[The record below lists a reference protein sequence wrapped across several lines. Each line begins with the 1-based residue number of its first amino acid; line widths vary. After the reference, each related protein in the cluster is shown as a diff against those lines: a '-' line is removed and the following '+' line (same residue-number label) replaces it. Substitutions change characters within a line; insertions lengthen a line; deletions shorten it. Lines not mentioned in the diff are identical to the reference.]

1 MIHTLEMTVLID
13 NVAAE
18 PLVSEWGLSIL
29 ITADDRSI
37 LLDTGASHLFAQN
50 AERLGVDLNSVDT
63 GVLSHAHYDHADGM
77 DTFFSLNRKA
87 PFLVREG
94 SCENCYGIKEGL
106 LRYIGIQSG
115 VLKKHEDRIRYVSG
129 VHTISEGI
137 WLVPHRRADYSSIAL
152 RNDLYTVS
160 NDERVPDDFAHEQ
173 SLVIETGQGLV
184 VFNSCSHTGMTNIL
198 TDIREMLGRS
208 DVCAYIGGL
217 HLYKMTDEE
226 KKQLS
231 NFETSLRHLIYLH
244 DKLRRDHAELQQL
257 LLNKEEALS
266 KLRSEYDQLNQSY
279 MDLKSAMA
287 ISLDGGD
294 VRQTKQRLSKI
305 VREVDKCIAMLN
317 QS

>member
-1 MIHTLEMTVLID
+1 MIQKLEMTVLID
-13 NVAAE
+13 NVAEE
-18 PLVSEWGLSIL
+18 PLAGEWGLSIL
-29 ITADDRSI
+29 ITADGRKI
-37 LLDTGASHLFAQN
+37 LLDTGSSGLFARN
-50 AERLGVDLNSVDT
+50 ADYLGIDLGSVDI

-77 DTFFSLNRKA
+77 ETFFSLNRSA

-94 SCENCYGIKEGL
+94 TCENCYGIKEGL

-115 VLKKHEDRIRYVSG
+115 VLKKHEERIRYVSG

-208 DVCAYIGGL
+208 DVCAYVGGL
-217 HLYKMTDEE
+217 HLYKMTDGELDSWACWSGRKSASSGIHGVRGKGGRQRDEVRRSIKVCDEE
-226 KKQLS
+226 LMLTPACRT
-231 NFETSLRHLIYLH
+231 FFVET
-244 DKLRRDHAELQQL
+244 
-257 LLNKEEALS
+257 
-266 KLRSEYDQLNQSY
+266 RSEYGRSSPTY
-279 MDLKSAMA
+279 
-287 ISLDGGD
+287 
-294 VRQTKQRLSKI
+294 
-305 VREVDKCIAMLN
+305 
-317 QS
+317 